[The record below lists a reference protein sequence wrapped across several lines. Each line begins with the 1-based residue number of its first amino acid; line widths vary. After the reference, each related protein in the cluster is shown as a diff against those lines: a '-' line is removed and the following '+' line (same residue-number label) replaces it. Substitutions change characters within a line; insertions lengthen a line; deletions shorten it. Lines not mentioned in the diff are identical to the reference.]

1 MGITHTEED
10 MCFFGEMALSGDIKP
25 IRGALSMTL
34 AAREGGKKR
43 IFVPAAN
50 AAEASAVDGVSVY
63 GISSLKQLLDFLN
76 GNTFLQPEIF
86 DRQIFERQSAS
97 YDIDFADVKG
107 QQTVK
112 RGLRFQLREVII
124 CL

>member
-1 MGITHTEED
+1 M
-10 MCFFGEMALSGDIKP
+10 
-25 IRGALSMTL
+25 
-34 AAREGGKKR
+34 
-43 IFVPAAN
+43 
-50 AAEASAVDGVSVY
+50 
-63 GISSLKQLLDFLN
+63 DFLN

-112 RGLRFQLREVII
+112 RALEISAAGGHNLLMIGPPEAEKYAGSPAAYNTSSAYF
-124 CL
+124 